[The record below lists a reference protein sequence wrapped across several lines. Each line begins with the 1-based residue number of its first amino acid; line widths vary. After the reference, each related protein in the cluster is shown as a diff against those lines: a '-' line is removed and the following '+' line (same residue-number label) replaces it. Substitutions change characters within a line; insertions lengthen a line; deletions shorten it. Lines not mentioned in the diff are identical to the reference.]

1 MQVLFAALLFIQN
14 VMSLITMKEG
24 GGNYKKLK
32 KTLVGLAETELY

>member
-32 KTLVGLAETELY
+32 KNTSWTS

>member
-24 GGNYKKLK
+24 GGGFIRIWKKK
-32 KTLVGLAETELY
+32 H

>member
-24 GGNYKKLK
+24 GGIIRNWK